1 MKSIPLSEL
10 DPKSHKGAL
19 WIVNTAAQSKYKI
32 SSGQL
37 IISIPSLNGGK
48 EEALIVPYTWLPMDA
63 AAHFQAER
71 LLSSTE
77 FRKSVI
83 NGLVTVISTKDAERL
98 SETEGADEERER
110 LNELDEIV
118 RQQSSARSISDAN
131 VEINGQQQ
139 GKGEDSETVSMF
151 GLEDTPSIAK
161 QLAGKKK
168 PTMDDS
174 GFTNQFMMFANKVKE
189 DSDMGALNQI
199 RARSKFTRKEIRY
212 LADHLSN
219 HPKTQKQLQARIAAF
234 DKA

>member
-10 DPKSHKGAL
+10 EVKDSRGPI
-19 WIVNTAAQSKYKI
+19 WIVNTAAQSKYHVT
-32 SSGQL
+32 GQL

-63 AAHFQAER
+63 AAHFPRDR
-71 LLSSTE
+71 LLVSTE

-83 NGLVTVISTKDAERL
+83 NGLVTIISQKDAERL
-98 SETEGADEERER
+98 DETEGAEEERER

-151 GLEDTPSIAK
+151 GLDDTPSIAK
-161 QLAGKKK
+161 QLKAKKG
-168 PTMDDS
+168 PVMDES
-174 GFTNQFMMFANKVKE
+174 GFSNQFLMFAEKAKG

-219 HPKTQKQLQARIAAF
+219 HPKTQKQLQARIAGF